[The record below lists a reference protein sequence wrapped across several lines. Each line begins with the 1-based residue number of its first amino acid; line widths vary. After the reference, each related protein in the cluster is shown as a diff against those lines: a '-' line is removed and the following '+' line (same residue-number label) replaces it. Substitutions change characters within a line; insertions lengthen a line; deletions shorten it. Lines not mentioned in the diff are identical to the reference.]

1 VRRDRWFTPVTL
13 ALALALAGCA
23 GAPREPR
30 EPRNLSALKADLRE
44 YHRSGAYLADIAA
57 VCREAEGWIRQRAAT
72 GGPLA
77 VVVDLD
83 ETLWSNWPYF
93 EAQDFGY
100 VPAAWARWVEE
111 ARAPALAPVA
121 ELVRSLPARG
131 VTVVFLTARVERER
145 AATLRNLRALN
156 LSEGTRLICQPDDD
170 RRANAAFKAAAR
182 AGLRAEGWM
191 LIANLGD
198 QESDLAGGGAERA
211 FKLPNPFYRTD

>member
-1 VRRDRWFTPVTL
+1 MRPGLWLAPG
-13 ALALALAGCA
+13 ALALGVALAGCV
-23 GAPREPR
+23 GAPR
-30 EPRNLSALKADLRE
+30 EPRNLSVLKAELRE

-57 VCREAEGWIRQRAAT
+57 VCREAEAWIQRRAAD
-72 GGPLA
+72 GGRLA

-83 ETLWSNWPYF
+83 ETLWSNWAYF

-121 ELVRSLPARG
+121 ELVRTLPARG
-131 VTVVFLTARVERER
+131 VTVIFLTARAERER
-145 AATLRNLRALN
+145 AATLRNLQGLN
-156 LSEGTRLICQPDDD
+156 LAEGARLICQPDAD
-170 RRANAAFKAAAR
+170 RRANATFKATAR
-182 AGLRAEGWM
+182 AELRAEGWT

>member
-1 VRRDRWFTPVTL
+1 MRPGYGL
-13 ALALALAGCA
+13 AAGALALGVALAGCA
-23 GAPREPR
+23 GPSR
-30 EPRNLSALKADLRE
+30 EPRNLSALKAELRE

-57 VCREAEGWIRQRAAT
+57 VCREAEGWIRQRAAA
-72 GGPLA
+72 GGRLA

-100 VPAAWARWVEE
+100 VPEAWARWVEE

-121 ELVRSLPARG
+121 ELVRTLPARG
-131 VTVVFLTARVERER
+131 VTVVFLTARAERER
-145 AATLRNLRALN
+145 AATLRNLRTLN
-156 LSEGTRLICQPDDD
+156 LGEGARLICQPDED

-182 AGLRAEGWM
+182 AELRAEGWT

>member
-1 VRRDRWFTPVTL
+1 MNSGRWLKAGAL
-13 ALALALAGCA
+13 ALAVALAGCA
-23 GAPREPR
+23 GSPS
-30 EPRNLSALKADLRE
+30 EPRNLSALKAELRE
-44 YHRSGAYLADIAA
+44 YQRSGAYLADVAA
-57 VCREAEGWIRQRAAT
+57 VCRQAEAWVHRRAAD
-72 GGPLA
+72 GGRLA

-121 ELVRSLPARG
+121 ALVRTLTARG
-131 VTVVFLTARVERER
+131 VTVVFLTARAERER
-145 AATLRNLRALN
+145 AATLRNLRALH
-156 LSEGTRLICQPDDD
+156 LAEGNRLICQPDED
-170 RRANAAFKAAAR
+170 RRSNAAFKAAAR
-182 AGLRAEGWM
+182 AELWAEGWT

>member
-1 VRRDRWFTPVTL
+1 MRLGYWFTPGTL

-30 EPRNLSALKADLRE
+30 NLSALKAELRE

-57 VCREAEGWIRQRAAT
+57 VCREAEGWIQQRVAA
-72 GGPLA
+72 GGRLA

-100 VPAAWARWVEE
+100 VPGAWARWVEE

-121 ELVRSLPARG
+121 ELVRTLPARG
-131 VTVVFLTARVERER
+131 VTVVLLTARAERER

-156 LSEGTRLICQPDDD
+156 LAEGTRLICQPNED
-170 RRANAAFKAAAR
+170 RRANAIFKAAAR
-182 AGLRAEGWM
+182 AGLRAEGWT

>member
-1 VRRDRWFTPVTL
+1 MRPGHWLAPG
-13 ALALALAGCA
+13 ALALLVALAGCA
-23 GAPREPR
+23 GAPREPG
-30 EPRNLSALKADLRE
+30 NLSALKAELRE

-57 VCREAEGWIRQRAAT
+57 VCREAEAWIQRRAAD
-72 GGPLA
+72 GGRLA

-100 VPAAWARWVEE
+100 VPEAWARWVQE

-121 ELVRSLPARG
+121 ELVRTLPARG
-131 VTVVFLTARVERER
+131 VTVVFLTARGERER

-156 LSEGTRLICQPDDD
+156 LAEVARLICQPDED
-170 RRANAAFKAAAR
+170 RRGNASYKAAAR
-182 AGLRAEGWM
+182 AELRAEGWT

-198 QESDLAGGGAERA
+198 QESDLAGGGAERT